1 MQASS
6 RLNYCCDSEII
17 MSIKNI
23 LRSNIL
29 YYIIIHNNICVLLV
43 QSYSTALLVSLIIC
57 L

>member
-17 MSIKNI
+17 MSIKDI
-23 LRSNIL
+23 LRSNVTL
-29 YYIIIHNNICVLLV
+29 YIIISVLLV
-43 QSYSTALLVSLIIC
+43 QGYSTALLVSLIIC